1 MGFQQESV
9 LVAQTPLALPAAP
22 AKYTARAS
30 ATTRVTIRAGLKG
43 IAAAVLAALF
53 VLRFAAVALAHG
65 ERAQEPSLRLS
76 TIQWYDTKWSTD
88 HVGVNGELAI
98 TGRFHIMAN
107 WPLEIPS
114 PAGLTFLNVGVPGP
128 VFIRTAT
135 SINGVNGVSSMA
147 LALGKEYE
155 YRIVLRGRVPGRYH
169 VHPMLD
175 VRDTGPILGPGQWV
189 SVEGDPAAF
198 ADPVVTLTGQHLDL
212 SSYGL
217 GAIVRWHLVWIAVAL
232 LWLGYWL
239 RKPLLMPRYEAVQA
253 GEGDRLITR
262 TDRIAA
268 AVILAITLIVA
279 AGEAVF
285 TNIAFPVTVPL
296 QSNQTMVPGLDQ
308 PPTHITLKAEQVRYL
323 VPGRTVQ
330 FRLRVTNQST
340 KPIRFGEFTTANLR
354 FLNNTV
360 ATPEPGYPPDLLAP
374 AGLVVQPD
382 EPIAPGETREVYIE
396 ATSTVWETDRLT
408 ALMSDPTNRIGGL
421 FMLYTPDRERSLVE
435 FSSAIV
441 PAFGEHARSGG

>member
-1 MGFQQESV
+1 MATGAR
-9 LVAQTPLALPAAP
+9 LKRMA
-22 AKYTARAS
+22 TA
-30 ATTRVTIRAGLKG
+30 I
-43 IAAAVLAALF
+43 LAALF
-53 VLRFAAVALAHG
+53 VLQFANNALAHG

-76 TIQWYDTKWSTD
+76 TIQWYDTQWSTD
-88 HVGVNGELAI
+88 HVGVNGELTI

-107 WPLEIPS
+107 WPLEISS

-135 SINGVNGVSSMA
+135 WINGVNGVSSMS
-147 LALGKEYE
+147 LALGQDYE
-155 YRIVLRGRVPGRYH
+155 YRIILKGRVPGRYH

-175 VRDTGPILGPGQWV
+175 VRDTGPILGPGKWV
-189 SVEGDPAAF
+189 SIEGDPAVF
-198 ADPVVTLTGQHLDL
+198 TDPVVTLTGQHLDL
-212 SSYGL
+212 SHYGL
-217 GAIVRWHLVWIAVAL
+217 RPIVGWHIVWIAVAL

-268 AVILAITLIVA
+268 AVMLAITLIVA
-279 AGEAVF
+279 GGEAAY
-285 TNIAFPVTVPL
+285 TNMVFPVTVPL
-296 QSNQTMVPGLDQ
+296 QSNQTMVPGLDLPAAQ
-308 PPTHITLKAEQVRYL
+308 ITLKAEQVRYL

-330 FRLRVTNQST
+330 FHLRVTNHGS

-354 FLNNTV
+354 FLNRTV
-360 ATPEPGYPPDLLAP
+360 ATPEPAYPPELLAP
-374 AGLVVQPD
+374 AGLVVEPD
-382 EPIAPGETREVYIE
+382 APIAPGETKEVYIQ

-421 FMLYTPDRERSLVE
+421 FMFYTPDHERSMVE

-441 PAFGEHARSGG
+441 PAFAEQARSGG